1 MTILKFSYIIPA
13 NAFIPEMKVLEKFF
27 IGKDLYYRVLGKR
40 IYA

>member
-13 NAFIPEMKVLEKFF
+13 NAFIPEMEALEKFF